1 MKRENQILDLRSLE
15 IELRN
20 QNFRYQLALKDGAVG
35 SVVADVIL
43 RIASLEEKIQSLK
56 REEQQELQVMSY
68 R

>member
-56 REEQQELQVMSY
+56 REEQQQLQMVSY
-68 R
+68 G

>member
-1 MKRENQILDLRSLE
+1 MKRETQILDLRSLE

-56 REEQQELQVMSY
+56 REEQQQLQMVSY
-68 R
+68 G